1 MLEKKI
7 YLLSRATMLLS
18 NSLFGMII
26 IWWLQTQTG
35 KSSLVG
41 LTNAIFSITAAL
53 SIFYGPIIDKH
64 SFKRTSQTSL
74 LVQTILLFLLTAVMF
89 WLSHDIVLTILI
101 SAVLSICDEF
111 FSPADRA
118 ILKESVPSKKDLN
131 SLISKL
137 SMIDQV
143 VNIAGTALS
152 GVLLSLLIAGQSML
166 VCSCLS
172 LISVF
177 FLYVALRK
185 IPSTKPQAKD
195 TDNETNNYRAKV
207 FSGLKYIR
215 QNRFLKYYFWSCICY
230 SFVSPALIILL
241 PKLADKLGSAGL
253 FSTFYLCFVGGFLLG
268 ALISGKLTPK
278 VKTISYTWM
287 LSTIPLLMMIFF
299 LSNWLALSVLIS
311 LFGFLTSFQ
320 NILSESMIQITTEDA
335 YLGRVLTTIRTSTS
349 IGGPISSV
357 VAGIMLDHSGDQ
369 ILIILCA
376 VFIFIGGINMLF
388 AKEAAN

>member
-1 MLEKKI
+1 
-7 YLLSRATMLLS
+7 
-18 NSLFGMII
+18 MII

-89 WLSHDIVLTILI
+89 WLSHNIVLTILI
-101 SAVLSICDEF
+101 STILSVCDEF

-152 GVLLSLLIAGQSML
+152 DALLSLLIPGQSML

-172 LISVF
+172 LISI
-177 FLYVALRK
+177 FLFIALRK
-185 IPSTKPQAKD
+185 IPSTKPQVND
-195 TDNETNNYRAKV
+195 TDNESNNYRAKV
-207 FSGLKYIR
+207 FIGLKYIH
-215 QNRFLKYYFWSCICY
+215 QNGFLKYYFGSSICY

-241 PKLADKLGSAGL
+241 PRLADKLGSAGL
-253 FSTFYLCFVGGFLLG
+253 YSTFYLCFVGGFLLG

-278 VKTISYTWM
+278 VKAISYTWM
-287 LSTIPLLMMIFF
+287 LSTIPLLLMIFF
-299 LSNWLALSVLIS
+299 LSNWLALSVLIT

-320 NILSESMIQITTEDA
+320 
-335 YLGRVLTTIRTSTS
+335 
-349 IGGPISSV
+349 
-357 VAGIMLDHSGDQ
+357 
-369 ILIILCA
+369 
-376 VFIFIGGINMLF
+376 IFCQNQ
-388 AKEAAN
+388 

>member
-1 MLEKKI
+1 MDSLHSTMNQHIKGKH
-7 YLLSRATMLLS
+7 LSFEERVIIQLRLKDGYSLRAIARELNCSPSTISYEVKRGTVELYHGKVKRYKATQGHDAYQAHRKNCGRKSDFLRKTQFMRYVHKHFFKDGW
-18 NSLFGMII
+18 SLDVC
-26 IWWLQTQTG
+26 
-35 KSSLVG
+35 S
-41 LTNAIFSITAAL
+41 
-53 SIFYGPIIDKH
+53 
-64 SFKRTSQTSL
+64 
-74 LVQTILLFLLTAVMF
+74 TIM
-89 WLSHDIVLTILI
+89 SM
-101 SAVLSICDEF
+101 CDEF

-166 VCSCLS
+166 VCSYLS
-172 LISVF
+172 LISIF
-177 FLYVALRK
+177 FLYIALRK
-185 IPSTKPQAKD
+185 IPSTKPQAND
-195 TDNETNNYRAKV
+195 TDDKTNNYRAKV

-253 FSTFYLCFVGGFLLG
+253 YSTFYLCFVGGFLLG
-268 ALISGKLTPK
+268 ALISGKLTPT

-299 LSNWLALSVLIS
+299 LSNWLALSVLIA

-349 IGGPISSV
+349 IGGL
-357 VAGIMLDHSGDQ
+357 MLLGSCLTIQ
-369 ILIILCA
+369 
-376 VFIFIGGINMLF
+376 VTKF
-388 AKEAAN
+388 

>member
-1 MLEKKI
+1 
-7 YLLSRATMLLS
+7 MLLS

-64 SFKRTSQTSL
+64 SFKRTSQTAL

-89 WLSHDIVLTILI
+89 RLNHNIVLTILI
-101 SAVLSICDEF
+101 SAVLSIYDEF

-131 SLISKL
+131 NLISKL

-185 IPSTKPQAKD
+185 IPSTKPQAND
-195 TDNETNNYRAKV
+195 TDDKTNNYRAKV

-230 SFVSPALIILL
+230 SLVSPALIILL

-253 FSTFYLCFVGGFLLG
+253 YSTFYLCFVGGFLLG
-268 ALISGKLTPK
+268 ALISGKLTPT

-299 LSNWLALSVLIS
+299 LSNWLALSVLIA

-369 ILIILCA
+369 IFIILCA
-376 VFIFIGGINMLF
+376 IFVLIGGINMLF

>member
-1 MLEKKI
+1 MLEKKT

-101 SAVLSICDEF
+101 STIMSMCDEF

-143 VNIAGTALS
+143 VNIAG
-152 GVLLSLLIAGQSML
+152 QSML

-172 LISVF
+172 LISIF
-177 FLYVALRK
+177 FLYIALRK
-185 IPSTKPQAKD
+185 IPSTKPQAND
-195 TDNETNNYRAKV
+195 TDDKTNNYRAKV

-230 SFVSPALIILL
+230 SFASPALIILL

-253 FSTFYLCFVGGFLLG
+253 YSTFYLCFVGGFLLG
-268 ALISGKLTPK
+268 ALISGKLTPT
-278 VKTISYTWM
+278 VKTIPYTWM

-299 LSNWLALSVLIS
+299 LSNWLALSVLIA

-376 VFIFIGGINMLF
+376 VFILIGGINMLF

>member
-1 MLEKKI
+1 
-7 YLLSRATMLLS
+7 MLLS

-26 IWWLQTQTG
+26 IWWLQTQTR

-41 LTNAIFSITAAL
+41 LTNAIFSITVAL

-101 SAVLSICDEF
+101 STILSMCDEF

-118 ILKESVPSKKDLN
+118 LLKESVPSKKDLN

-143 VNIAGTALS
+143 VNIAGIALS

-172 LISVF
+172 LISIF
-177 FLYVALRK
+177 FLYIALRK
-185 IPSTKPQAKD
+185 IPSTKPQAND
-195 TDNETNNYRAKV
+195 TDDKTNNYRAKV

-215 QNRFLKYYFWSCICY
+215 QNRFLKYYFWSSICY

-253 FSTFYLCFVGGFLLG
+253 YSTFYLCFVGGFLLG
-268 ALISGKLTPK
+268 ALISGKLTPT

-287 LSTIPLLMMIFF
+287 LSTIPLLMIIFF
-299 LSNWLALSVLIS
+299 LSNWFALSVLIA

-376 VFIFIGGINMLF
+376 VFVLIGESTCYLQKKRQTKPLFILF
-388 AKEAAN
+388 KDIL

>member
-1 MLEKKI
+1 
-7 YLLSRATMLLS
+7 MLLS

-101 SAVLSICDEF
+101 STIMSMCDEF

-143 VNIAGTALS
+143 VNIAG
-152 GVLLSLLIAGQSML
+152 QSML

-172 LISVF
+172 LISIF
-177 FLYVALRK
+177 FLYIALRK
-185 IPSTKPQAKD
+185 IPSTKPQAND
-195 TDNETNNYRAKV
+195 TDDKTNNYRAKV

-230 SFVSPALIILL
+230 SFASPALIILL

-253 FSTFYLCFVGGFLLG
+253 YSTFYLCFVGGFLLG
-268 ALISGKLTPK
+268 ALISGKLTPT
-278 VKTISYTWM
+278 VKTIPYTWM

-299 LSNWLALSVLIS
+299 LSNWLALSVLIA

-376 VFIFIGGINMLF
+376 VFILIGGINMLF

>member
-1 MLEKKI
+1 
-7 YLLSRATMLLS
+7 
-18 NSLFGMII
+18 
-26 IWWLQTQTG
+26 
-35 KSSLVG
+35 
-41 LTNAIFSITAAL
+41 
-53 SIFYGPIIDKH
+53 
-64 SFKRTSQTSL
+64 
-74 LVQTILLFLLTAVMF
+74 MF

-101 SAVLSICDEF
+101 SAVLSMCDEF

-131 SLISKL
+131 NLISKL

-177 FLYVALRK
+177 FL
-185 IPSTKPQAKD
+185 
-195 TDNETNNYRAKV
+195 
-207 FSGLKYIR
+207 
-215 QNRFLKYYFWSCICY
+215 
-230 SFVSPALIILL
+230 
-241 PKLADKLGSAGL
+241 
-253 FSTFYLCFVGGFLLG
+253 
-268 ALISGKLTPK
+268 
-278 VKTISYTWM
+278 
-287 LSTIPLLMMIFF
+287 
-299 LSNWLALSVLIS
+299 SNWLALSVLIA

-376 VFIFIGGINMLF
+376 IFVLIGGINMLF

>member
-1 MLEKKI
+1 MF
-7 YLLSRATMLLS
+7 LS

-35 KSSLVG
+35 KSSLIG

-207 FSGLKYIR
+207 FNGLKYIR

-241 PKLADKLGSAGL
+241 PKLAEKLGSAGL
-253 FSTFYLCFVGGFLLG
+253 
-268 ALISGKLTPK
+268 
-278 VKTISYTWM
+278 
-287 LSTIPLLMMIFF
+287 
-299 LSNWLALSVLIS
+299 
-311 LFGFLTSFQ
+311 
-320 NILSESMIQITTEDA
+320 
-335 YLGRVLTTIRTSTS
+335 
-349 IGGPISSV
+349 
-357 VAGIMLDHSGDQ
+357 
-369 ILIILCA
+369 
-376 VFIFIGGINMLF
+376 
-388 AKEAAN
+388 

>member
-1 MLEKKI
+1 MLEKKT

-64 SFKRTSQTSL
+64 SFKRTSQTAL

-89 WLSHDIVLTILI
+89 RLNHNIVLTILI

-131 SLISKL
+131 NLISKL

-143 VNIAGTALS
+143 VNIAGTTLS

-172 LISVF
+172 LFSVF

-215 QNRFLKYYFWSCICY
+215 QNRFLKYYFWSSICY
-230 SFVSPALIILL
+230 SFVSPAVIILL

-253 FSTFYLCFVGGFLLG
+253 YSTFYLCFVGGFLLG

-278 VKTISYTWM
+278 VKTIS
-287 LSTIPLLMMIFF
+287 
-299 LSNWLALSVLIS
+299 
-311 LFGFLTSFQ
+311 
-320 NILSESMIQITTEDA
+320 
-335 YLGRVLTTIRTSTS
+335 
-349 IGGPISSV
+349 
-357 VAGIMLDHSGDQ
+357 
-369 ILIILCA
+369 
-376 VFIFIGGINMLF
+376 
-388 AKEAAN
+388 

>member
-18 NSLFGMII
+18 NSIFGMII

-64 SFKRTSQTSL
+64 SFKRTSQTAL

-89 WLSHDIVLTILI
+89 RLNHNIVLTILI

-118 ILKESVPSKKDLN
+118 ILKENVPSKKDLN

-152 GVLLSLLIAGQSML
+152 GVLLSLLIAG
-166 VCSCLS
+166 
-172 LISVF
+172 
-177 FLYVALRK
+177 
-185 IPSTKPQAKD
+185 
-195 TDNETNNYRAKV
+195 
-207 FSGLKYIR
+207 
-215 QNRFLKYYFWSCICY
+215 
-230 SFVSPALIILL
+230 
-241 PKLADKLGSAGL
+241 
-253 FSTFYLCFVGGFLLG
+253 
-268 ALISGKLTPK
+268 
-278 VKTISYTWM
+278 
-287 LSTIPLLMMIFF
+287 
-299 LSNWLALSVLIS
+299 
-311 LFGFLTSFQ
+311 
-320 NILSESMIQITTEDA
+320 
-335 YLGRVLTTIRTSTS
+335 
-349 IGGPISSV
+349 
-357 VAGIMLDHSGDQ
+357 
-369 ILIILCA
+369 
-376 VFIFIGGINMLF
+376 
-388 AKEAAN
+388 